1 MVANVTYMFDHGA
14 TAAAPQEK
22 GHLALHNYAFRAWTK
37 GDASIDLFNLL
48 VSRGAS
54 VDAISQCQDPPTGT
68 PLQLASLLYELPQNA
83 AHRER
88 LVEVA
93 MYLIGRGASTDLSRL
108 SHHFMQRAQSLAANY
123 TSRQDEA
130 ADGSVGGSAES
141 GSAVTSWDVA
151 QLSRWLDEE
160 LHLSNIAS
168 KATENRVDGAT
179 ALELTREDW
188 QSLLG
193 ASQLDSA
200 RIVGKL
206 KRK

>member
-1 MVANVTYMFDHGA
+1 MERIEATSVQQITREITLLSHFSRGQFEEGMALIEANERSGISINLDCKDDLGRTALQFALLASENDQVVANVTYMFDHGA

-93 MYLIGRGASTDLSRL
+93 MYLIGRGASTDLPRL

-130 ADGSVGGSAES
+130 ADGSVGGSA
-141 GSAVTSWDVA
+141 
-151 QLSRWLDEE
+151 
-160 LHLSNIAS
+160 
-168 KATENRVDGAT
+168 
-179 ALELTREDW
+179 
-188 QSLLG
+188 
-193 ASQLDSA
+193 
-200 RIVGKL
+200 
-206 KRK
+206 